1 MENTEFKVGDRVCF
15 VGVVL
20 DADYDYD
27 TVSAVIFTKDKEV
40 QYDISD
46 SGDLSC
52 LFYESQLIPYGH
64 KESAKKAIQDA
75 INFGVVK

>member
-1 MENTEFKVGDRVCF
+1 MEQQAKFNIGDKVCF

-20 DADYDYD
+20 DAEYEYD
-27 TVSAVIFTKDKEV
+27 TVSAVILTNKEV

>member
-1 MENTEFKVGDRVCF
+1 MKKAEFNVGDKVCF

-20 DADYDYD
+20 DADYDYE

-40 QYDISD
+40 QYDVSD
-46 SGDLSC
+46 AGDLSC
-52 LFYESQLIPYGH
+52 LFYESKLIPYEH

-75 INFGVVK
+75 INFGIVK